1 MNMFKSSVD
10 PDSSYALDIGR
21 PEGMVFIFKCKPPP
35 ASKYMYDLLKAITKT
50 PVSINQ
56 MYT

>member
-21 PEGMVFIFKCKPPP
+21 PEGMVFIFKCKPP
-35 ASKYMYDLLKAITKT
+35 LLQNTCMT
-50 PVSINQ
+50 
-56 MYT
+56 Y